1 MNDFQNK
8 SIFFIGDSITAEGL
22 HIKYLRTHFENTKTN
37 IYLHNKGI
45 PGGRMDMVEF
55 WLDEEFSSL
64 TPEFAVV
71 ALGVNDLRIMLY
83 DSAKEETADLLSQRQ
98 HFIGVYKTSL
108 ENVVINLKNR
118 GITPIVCSP
127 FCVNE
132 HLEETGEIQTV
143 VDNSD
148 KKDIKETFYTK
159 KTFRKINEGLKKMRD
174 IAYEIS
180 KKLHVEFWDT
190 FTQTLASVTSD
201 CYAEDGIH
209 YTDKGHELIAK
220 IMLKEIAN
228 CDLKTSPISQKT
240 QEIARLEFEERSYY
254 FIKYI
259 VLHETIKAINGD
271 YDLITETKRWIAK
284 NGHIDGVTEERELAL
299 LKYATSPLASQQ
311 ALIAKIKS

>member
-1 MNDFQNK
+1 
-8 SIFFIGDSITAEGL
+8 
-22 HIKYLRTHFENTKTN
+22 
-37 IYLHNKGI
+37 
-45 PGGRMDMVEF
+45 
-55 WLDEEFSSL
+55 
-64 TPEFAVV
+64 
-71 ALGVNDLRIMLY
+71 
-83 DSAKEETADLLSQRQ
+83 
-98 HFIGVYKTSL
+98 
-108 ENVVINLKNR
+108 
-118 GITPIVCSP
+118 
-127 FCVNE
+127 
-132 HLEETGEIQTV
+132 
-143 VDNSD
+143 
-148 KKDIKETFYTK
+148 
-159 KTFRKINEGLKKMRD
+159 MRD

-190 FTQTLASVTSD
+190 FTQTLATATSD
-201 CYAEDGIH
+201 CFTEDGIH
-209 YTDKGHELIAK
+209 YTDNGHKLIAK
-220 IMLKEIAN
+220 IMLKEMAN